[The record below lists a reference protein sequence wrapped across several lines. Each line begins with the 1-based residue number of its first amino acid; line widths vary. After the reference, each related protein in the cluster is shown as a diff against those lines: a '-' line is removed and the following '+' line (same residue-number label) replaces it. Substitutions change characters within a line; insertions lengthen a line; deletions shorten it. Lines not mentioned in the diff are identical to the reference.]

1 MAKGNN
7 ANSNLYKKLHEEY
20 GLELDVDFYLHPQ
33 SGSYII
39 KHNAVKKIVAKQ
51 REKGFIIE
59 TPMGEDVKWHNDGT
73 REGMHGKEVVC
84 SGNFYLKN
92 KDGEVIEKVY
102 KLGEV
107 NPKNCKNAYPQTMAL
122 KRMYDRGVLDLL
134 RFAQEGL
141 YSDVEAD
148 EFRQSRPKKPTK
160 QTPPVAAA
168 EALPAPPVA
177 RPAPPVSAIPKVSP
191 PPSAAPPVAN
201 NASGDEV
208 ASVLEELSKVP
219 SEDPRGFTINQIKAV
234 AMQRGWDGDV
244 TAGLKYLIDNNFVSK
259 SGEKR
264 GTRYKLTQTKSVIES
279 RQEYDSLWSGVAEEL
294 RQKGIEYS
302 DLMNVVNKVTGFD
315 TVAQAFQN
323 KSLTKEQVAEIRR
336 LGILKVA

>member
-1 MAKGNN
+1 
-7 ANSNLYKKLHEEY
+7 
-20 GLELDVDFYLHPQ
+20 
-33 SGSYII
+33 
-39 KHNAVKKIVAKQ
+39 
-51 REKGFIIE
+51 
-59 TPMGEDVKWHNDGT
+59 
-73 REGMHGKEVVC
+73 
-84 SGNFYLKN
+84 
-92 KDGEVIEKVY
+92 
-102 KLGEV
+102 
-107 NPKNCKNAYPQTMAL
+107 
-122 KRMYDRGVLDLL
+122 
-134 RFAQEGL
+134 
-141 YSDVEAD
+141 
-148 EFRQSRPKKPTK
+148 
-160 QTPPVAAA
+160 
-168 EALPAPPVA
+168 A